1 MHIRHDPFK
10 PPVGLRNPH
19 TQSLLGSS
27 RLRRLLV
34 ARRVGDLVENEQ
46 EWIMDGG
53 NRARLLGHYSA
64 RPENKAGL
72 AVLLHG
78 WEGSS
83 RSNYILATGARLFN
97 AGFNVFRLNFRDHG
111 DSHYLNP
118 GVFHSCRLDEV
129 IGALG
134 DMQGRTGVSNWAI
147 AGFSLGGNFALRV
160 ALHGPAKGLAV
171 SRCVAVCPVL
181 DPAHVLQSMEDGPSF
196 YENYYDRK
204 WARSLQK
211 KEACFPDRYDYEEW
225 HALPDLRARTRYL
238 ATRYYGY
245 ETLEDYFEGYSIAGN
260 RLAALAVPS
269 SILTAADDLVVPV
282 KDVESL
288 PDNPCLEIQV
298 TRHGGHCG
306 YLKNWKLESWAEGYI
321 VDRFLNR
328 HDCVE
333 TLKEQTA

>member
-1 MHIRHDPFK
+1 MLTNDPFK
-10 PPVGLRNPH
+10 PPVGLRSPH
-19 TQSLLGSS
+19 TQSLLSS
-27 RLRRLLV
+27 SSLRRLVV
-34 ARRVGDLVENEQ
+34 ARRVADLVAAEQ

-53 NRARLLGHYSA
+53 NRVRLIGHYSSQ
-64 RPENKAGL
+64 PEHSAGL

-83 RSNYILATGARLFN
+83 KSNYILATGARLFKE
-97 AGFNVFRLNFRDHG
+97 GFNVFRLNFRDHG

-129 IGALG
+129 IGALA
-134 DMQGRTGVSNWAI
+134 DMQDRIGASDWAI

-160 ALHGPAKGLAV
+160 ALHGPAQGLTVA
-171 SRCVAVCPVL
+171 RCVAVCPVL
-181 DPAHVLQSMEDGPSF
+181 DPAHVLKSMEDGPSF

-211 KEACFPDRYDYEEW
+211 KQACFPDRYDYEEW
-225 HALPDLRARTRYL
+225 HGLPDMRARTRYL

-245 ETLEDYFEGYSIAGN
+245 ESLEDYFDGYSIAGD
-260 RLAALAVPS
+260 RLATLAVPS
-269 SILTAADDLVVPV
+269 SILSASDDQVVPV
-282 KDVESL
+282 RDVVSL
-288 PDNPCLEIQV
+288 SDNPCLEILV
-298 TRHGGHCG
+298 TQYGGHCG

-321 VDRFLNR
+321 ADRFLNR
-328 HDCVE
+328 HHCLE